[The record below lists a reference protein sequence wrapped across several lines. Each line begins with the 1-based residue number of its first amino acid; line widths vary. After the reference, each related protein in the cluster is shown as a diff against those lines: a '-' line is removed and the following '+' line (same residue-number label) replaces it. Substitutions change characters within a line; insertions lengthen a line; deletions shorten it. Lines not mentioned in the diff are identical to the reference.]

1 MLSLAQSSDSIFCIE
16 WIPSESGPK
25 VLQYKKIKTRSNYTT
40 YKNFLDPILSDFILS
55 SSNESNAL
63 SLSLDINNIGLSSFK
78 YDDKISFK
86 DYTQWY
92 EKKVLGPYIANN
104 YDIYYYK
111 LYDVDNIA
119 MVFYIG
125 RELKNN
131 IIKSCSSNSFEI
143 KHLGVDIF
151 SANISV
157 NQIYKPQKTDS
168 YIIWKIHKN
177 NIHYMT
183 YFKNNYLKHYI
194 KVRIGKNIN
203 ILQNI
208 GSEDLQNKIISLLEF
223 LLLDKKEPIPF
234 VDNIYVYQ
242 MKSDFSFI
250 KKIINKNKKI
260 KIMDIGSKFLNKRK
274 KGINY
279 SLVGFNEN
287 GNSLKG
293 IDV

>member
-1 MLSLAQSSDSIFCIE
+1 MLSLAQSSNSIFCLE

-40 YKNFLDPILSDFILS
+40 YENFLDPVLSNFILS

-78 YDDKISFK
+78 YDNKIPFK

-92 EKKVLGPYIANN
+92 EKKVLGSYIANN

-131 IIKSCSSNSFEI
+131 IIKSCSTNNFKI
-143 KHLGVDIF
+143 KHLGIDIF

-157 NQIYKPQKTDS
+157 NQIYKPKKTDS

-177 NIHYMT
+177 NIHYIT

-208 GSEDLQNKIISLLEF
+208 GLEDLQNKIISFFEF
-223 LLLDKKEPIPF
+223 LLLDKKEPISF

-242 MKSDFSFI
+242 MKSDFSFM

-260 KIMDIGSKFLNKRK
+260 KIMDIGSKFLNKGK